1 MQRALLAVGLLLLL
15 AAAGCRKSGPAAP
28 PPAPPAPPPGA
39 AARPPP
45 RRPGGS
51 PPAPR
56 GGKEAALTL
65 RLADKEGKP
74 VAGRSV
80 SFDITMPGKSLAPN
94 RPMALPMGPGEYQ
107 ARAVFPRSG
116 DWVVRARISGLE
128 NADQFT
134 FHVKAK

>member
-28 PPAPPAPPPGA
+28 PPAPPAPPPA
-39 AARPPP
+39 ADPHALT
-45 RRPGGS
+45 GS
-51 PPAPR
+51 LVVSPANPVA
-56 GGKEAALTL
+56 GKEAALTL

-134 FHVKAK
+134 FHVKEK